1 MPLTGIRWL
10 QGILRA
16 SDHRS
21 EHPWS
26 GAPPLSIS
34 VITPSLNQGRFI
46 RETLQSIHSQNYP
59 GLEHIVIDGGSS
71 DETLAVIGEFA
82 DRLAYWVSEPDQ
94 GQTDALIKGF
104 ARSSGDIQCWLN
116 SDDLFEPGALQE
128 VAAYFVRHPEV
139 DFVYGNSTWINENGD
154 LIKPK
159 REHGFNRF
167 VWMYD
172 HNFIPQPSAFWR
184 RRLFERV
191 GGLDPS
197 FDLAMDADLWIRFA
211 EVTKVR
217 HVPRTWSRMRFYA
230 EQKNTRLRA
239 KSSLEGKAIRS
250 RYLHP
255 RSRRE
260 VALKSAAAR
269 LLRVILKLASGSYTF
284 AELRLHVRTLLGG
297 NSWED
302 QRLGAGGISAP
313 GGGASAADGDPAG
326 SAPAP

>member
-1 MPLTGIRWL
+1 MTG
-10 QGILRA
+10 A
-16 SDHRS
+16 SQ
-21 EHPWS
+21 
-26 GAPPLSIS
+26 LSIS

-46 RETLQSIHSQNYP
+46 RETMESVHSQNYQA
-59 GLEHIVIDGGSS
+59 LEHIVIDGGSS
-71 DETLAVIGEFA
+71 DETLAVIGEYV
-82 DRLAYWVSEPDQ
+82 DRLAYWVSEPDR

-116 SDDLFEPGALQE
+116 SDDLFEPGTLHE
-128 VAAYFVRHPEV
+128 VSAYFLHHPEV
-139 DFVYGNSTWINENGD
+139 DFVYGNSTWINENGE

-159 REHGFNRF
+159 REHGFNKF

-191 GGLDPS
+191 GGLDSS

-211 EVTKVR
+211 DVTRVR
-217 HVPRTWSRMRFYA
+217 HVARPWSRMRFYA

-239 KSSLEGKAIRS
+239 RSSLEGKAIRS

-260 VALKSAAAR
+260 VALKAAMAR

-284 AELRLHVRTLLGG
+284 AELRLHVRTLIGG
-297 NSWED
+297 DSWED
-302 QRLGAGGISAP
+302 QRLGSDGITAPDGGS
-313 GGGASAADGDPAG
+313 SAADSDPAG
-326 SAPAP
+326 SALGP